1 MGHLRNRN
9 KRTNPNP
16 NPTPTQSGGKMS
28 VADADADA
36 AVAADAAVTADA
48 DAAVAADA
56 AVPVAVADAA
66 VVDAT
71 VAIQI
76 QIPKTIFQVDGVM
89 PPSYAKNILDE
100 KIHGWNYIFFK
111 KDAILTHFE
120 ALCTTDDEFKCI
132 FNFIKPKSKHIDDS
146 VIFLFFKLHYLYT
159 HGGVFLTTGV
169 IPNQELDA
177 AISDQ
182 SSALALPYSLIAVKS
197 CLGEQLFSGIMGCV
211 PRHPVIH
218 KILTKLCDHY
228 SELLKCEECSRAGDP
243 TPAHMQTHAKLN
255 MDKEM
260 YQLCVEHSASTCAS
274 ASTMQIKIYDEQIAN
289 DVATIYDASL
299 NALNAL
305 NDSGSQQ
312 QQQQQQQ
319 QQSPALT
326 PLFTHYFKDSVIK
339 MTPNNAGLKQPVPKN
354 VSEINI
360 GLTFSVPSHMFC
372 NGINQNVIYLYELL
386 SNIGYR
392 AHLIVTND
400 DYEKIKVSTPAGWEK
415 QNYNIISNCDIYTV
429 NFHAVIVVGVQ
440 LSTTILRQL
449 QYMHVKT
456 IAYVCGN
463 EYLMHSESILYKL
476 KQSVGIQH
484 DAFPKSLFDETWIVP
499 QNFPMNE
506 TYYKT
511 LHRCKKVIEAP
522 FIWSPKGM
530 ESIAAQSGLTLNDYI
545 YRPSSRVAK
554 KMATFDPNIS
564 VLKWFMPSFVLC
576 ERAYQL
582 APQFIDR
589 IYLTNAF
596 YQTIG
601 DTLEANKMEAI
612 VKNTNLFL
620 DKRVFFE
627 KRFITLEFM
636 KTHADVAVFH
646 QWGNPLNYVYLEMAW
661 LGYPFVHN
669 ANLCPDLGY
678 YYEDYN
684 LEQGAE
690 VLLRAIMKHDSVAGE
705 YLRINRERVDRYLP
719 TNAALQQKYKK
730 MFDDLFYQP

>member
-1 MGHLRNRN
+1 MGHPRNRN
-9 KRTNPNP
+9 KRTNS
-16 NPTPTQSGGKMS
+16 TPTQPG
-28 VADADADA
+28 ADA
-36 AVAADAAVTADA
+36 ATVATVAATVATVAATVATVAEA
-48 DAAVAADA
+48 TVAAVADVEATAVVADD
-56 AVPVAVADAA
+56 AVA
-66 VVDAT
+66 VDAT
-71 VAIQI
+71 VAVI

-89 PPSYAKNILDE
+89 PPSYAKKILDE

-111 KDAILTHFE
+111 KEEILTHFE

-146 VIFLFFKLHYLYT
+146 VVFLFFKLHYLYT

-169 IPNQELDA
+169 IPNQDLDA
-177 AISDQ
+177 AV
-182 SSALALPYSLIAVKS
+182 SAPDNSHHYSFIAVKS

-228 SELLKCEECSRAGDP
+228 SELLKCEECSRAVGDP

-255 MDKEM
+255 MDKDM
-260 YQLCVEHSASTCAS
+260 YQLCVEHSAQATAT
-274 ASTMQIKIYDEQIAN
+274 ARMQIKIYDEKIAN

-299 NALNAL
+299 NASNAL
-305 NDSGSQQ
+305 NDSGSQEQQPQ
-312 QQQQQQQ
+312 QQQQQPQQ
-319 QQSPALT
+319 QQ
-326 PLFTHYFKDSVIK
+326 PLFTHYFKDGVIK
-339 MTPNNAGLKQPVPKN
+339 MTPNNDGLKQPVPKN

-440 LSTTILRQL
+440 LSTTIIRQL

-456 IAYVCGN
+456 VAYVCGN

-484 DAFPKSLFDETWIVP
+484 DSFQKSLFDETWIVP
-499 QNFPMNE
+499 QNLPMNE

-564 VLKWFMPSFVLC
+564 VLKWFIPSFVLC

-601 DTLEANKMEAI
+601 DTLEANKLEAI

-669 ANLCPDLGY
+669 AHLCPDLGY

-730 MFDDLFYQP
+730 MFDDLFYEP